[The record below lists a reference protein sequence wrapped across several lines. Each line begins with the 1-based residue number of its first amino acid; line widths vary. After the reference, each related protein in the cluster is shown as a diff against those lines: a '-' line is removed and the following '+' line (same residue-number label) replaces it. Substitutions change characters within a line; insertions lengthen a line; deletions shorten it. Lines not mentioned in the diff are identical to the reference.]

1 MIGDSRLGQAVT
13 GLDVAAVASLDVA
26 VAGLGQTATRTTE
39 IAGRMGGLAGGRT
52 GGDEHAERVAEH
64 QAAAGWSPESGVR
77 LTSLTARIAKLQRQS
92 PVGAG
97 PAALAGAI
105 GVAELLLA
113 AFALGAALTGD
124 LDRADAAVLILLAT
138 FVPAVWAAWTLTR
151 LVQHRRRRGYQAELD
166 LLRDARGC
174 GDRSCPECA

>member
-26 VAGLGQTATRTTE
+26 MAGLGQTATRTTE
-39 IAGRMGGLAGGRT
+39 IAGRMGGLAGG
-52 GGDEHAERVAEH
+52 DEHAERVAEH
-64 QAAAGWSPESGVR
+64 QAATGWSPESGVR

-97 PAALAGAI
+97 PAVLAGAI

-113 AFALGAALTGD
+113 AFALGAALNGD

-166 LLRDARGC
+166 LLRNARGC
-174 GDRSCPECA
+174 GDQSCPECA